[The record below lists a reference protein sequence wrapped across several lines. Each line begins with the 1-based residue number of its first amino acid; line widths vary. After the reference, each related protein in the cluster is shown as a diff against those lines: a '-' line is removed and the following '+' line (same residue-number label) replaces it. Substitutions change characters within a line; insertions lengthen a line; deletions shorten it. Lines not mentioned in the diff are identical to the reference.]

1 MTKFLL
7 SSILMFSGILTSR
20 AQDSISVRIYPKYDK
35 VGKFHR
41 LLFGENYRKEYATSV
56 KVPVIKISAIKGG
69 LTPTQ
74 RGGGNQSH
82 SLRLVDGQGKEWVL
96 RSVEKFPEILL
107 PAVFRK
113 TFAGE
118 VVKDN
123 MSAQNPFSALVV
135 PDIAEAAGVPH
146 SDPMIGWVVPDE
158 KLGEFA
164 KIFQNTLCLLEER
177 EPAGDTDNS
186 EKMMRKLNDNND
198 HTYDGALFLKAKALD
213 ALLGDWDRHEDQWR
227 WKPIK
232 KENGTTIYQPIPRD
246 RDQVFYLSEGV
257 IPRYAQVSWLL
268 PMIQGYERNLPDINW
283 FFWEGRALYAKWFS
297 GMDEAEWKRIVNEF
311 CASVT
316 DEVMEKALKKL
327 PEPGYSL
334 RHDRLLAQLKERRSK
349 LPEMMMKYYR
359 FMNRII
365 DVQATNKNE
374 YISITDAPGK
384 ALNITM
390 SKTTKEGSVKDVIFN
405 RTFDPA
411 VTREIRLYVKDGNDS
426 LVLNNST
433 SDIRLRIIGVEG
445 SKKYH
450 IENAFRKVPV
460 YGMDNNVSLTG
471 ETGRVGKRFDSDT
484 SNTHFIPTDLY
495 TRKTLL
501 LNAGYNIDDRL
512 LLGLSYKIVQP
523 GFRKVPFGSTHS
535 FSFLH
540 SFATAGF
547 RFNYNAELFKVI
559 GKADITLRA
568 DIFAPENSQNFYGL
582 GNETSFNKTGDF
594 VRYYRARFSLYQFD
608 PALRWTMG
616 KSAIS
621 IGPSLQYY
629 RYSKDDNDGRFVE
642 QLNEIHSADS
652 AVISKD
658 KMYAGL
664 VINYI
669 NNNRNNDIL
678 PANGT
683 YLDTR
688 LSAYKGLNQFS
699 NSIVQFTGAFSV
711 YHALNKKKGIVLTDR
726 IGGGLTFGKQ
736 AFYQSQFLGGQG
748 NLLGYR
754 EFRFGGQHSL
764 YNNLE
769 LRVKLTDFINYII
782 PGQVGLLGFHDIGRV
797 WRRGEQ
803 SNVWHQGYGGGVY
816 FAPASL
822 AVFRFVMGHSNEG
835 WYPYVAMKFR
845 Y

>member
-7 SSILMFSGILTSR
+7 SSVLLLTGMMAN
-20 AQDSISVRIYPKYDK
+20 AQDSISVKIYPKYDS

-41 LLFGENYRKEYATSV
+41 FLFGENYRKEYAMPV
-56 KVPVIKISAIKGG
+56 KVPVIKISVIKGG

-82 SLRLVDGQGKEWVL
+82 SLRLVDKQGKEWVL

-135 PDIAEAAGVPH
+135 PEIAAAAGVPH
-146 SDPMIGWVVPDE
+146 SDPMIGWVVPDAM
-158 KLGEFA
+158 LGEFA
-164 KIFQNTLCLLEER
+164 KVFQNTLCLLEER

-186 EKMMRKLNDNND
+186 EKMMRKLNDNSDN
-198 HTYDGALFLKAKALD
+198 TYDGSLFLKAKALD

-232 KENGTTIYQPIPRD
+232 QENGTTRYQPIPRD

-257 IPRYAQVSWLL
+257 IPRYAQASWLL
-268 PMIQGYERNLPDINW
+268 PMIQGYERGLPNINW
-283 FFWEGRALYAKWFS
+283 FFWEGRGLYSKWFS
-297 GMDEAEWKRIVNEF
+297 GMEEAEWTRIVNEF

-316 DEVMEKALKKL
+316 DEVLEKALKKL
-327 PEPGYSL
+327 PEPGYSR
-334 RHDRLLAQLKERRSK
+334 RHERILAQLKERRAK
-349 LPEMMMKYYR
+349 LPEMMNRYYHFISR
-359 FMNRII
+359 TVDI
-365 DVQATNKNE
+365 QATNKNE
-374 YISITDAPGK
+374 LVLIKDAPGK
-384 ALNITM
+384 ALAVTIH
-390 SKTTKEGSVKDVIFN
+390 KLAKDGSVKESIFN

-411 VTREIRLYVKDGNDS
+411 VTKEIRLYVKDGNDS
-426 LVLNNST
+426 LVLDNRSST
-433 SDIRLRIIGVEG
+433 IKLRVIGVEG
-445 SKKYH
+445 TKKYH
-450 IENAFRKVPV
+450 IENSLGRVPV
-460 YGMDNNVSLTG
+460 YGMDNNVSLSG
-471 ETGRVGKRFDSDT
+471 QAGRISKKFDSDT
-484 SNTHFIPTDLY
+484 SNTHFVPVDLY
-495 TRKTLL
+495 TRKMLL
-501 LNAGYNIDDRL
+501 LNAGYNIDDRV

-523 GFRKVPFGSTHS
+523 GFRKLPYGSTHS

-540 SFATAGF
+540 SFATTGF
-547 RFNYNAELFKVI
+547 RFSYNAELFKVL

-568 DIFAPENSQNFYGL
+568 DAFAPENSQNFYGL
-582 GNETSFNKTGDF
+582 GNETSFNRTGDF

-608 PALRWTMG
+608 PAMRWGMS
-616 KSAIS
+616 KSTIS
-621 IGPSLQYY
+621 IGPSFQYY
-629 RYSKDDNDGRFVE
+629 RYSRDDNEGRFIE
-642 QLNEIHSADS
+642 QVNELHSTDS
-652 AVISKD
+652 ATITKD

-664 VINYI
+664 VVNFIH
-669 NNNRNNDIL
+669 NNRNSDIL
-678 PANGT
+678 PISGT

-688 LSAYKGLNQFS
+688 IAAYKGLNQFS
-699 NSIVQFTGAFSV
+699 NSIAQLTAAFSV
-711 YHALNKKKGIVLTDR
+711 YQPVSKKKGIILTDR
-726 IGGGLTFGKQ
+726 IGGGVTLGKQ

-769 LRVKLTDFINYII
+769 LRVKVTDFINYII
-782 PGQVGLLGFHDIGRV
+782 PGQFGLLGFHDVGRV
-797 WRRGEQ
+797 WRKNE
-803 SNVWHQGYGGGVY
+803 SSEIWHQGYGGGIY

>member
-7 SSILMFSGILTSR
+7 SFTLFLASVVMVS
-20 AQDSISVRIYPKYDK
+20 AQDSVTVSIYPKYDS

-41 LLFGENYRKEYATSV
+41 FLFGENYRKEYAMPV
-56 KVPVIKISAIKGG
+56 KVPVIKISVIKGG

-82 SLRLVDGQGKEWVL
+82 SLRLVDAQGKEWVL

-107 PAVFRK
+107 PAIFRK

-135 PDIAEAAGVPH
+135 PDIAEAAGIPH

-158 KLGEFA
+158 KLGEYA
-164 KIFQNTLCLLEER
+164 KVFQHTLCLLEER

-186 EKMMRKLNDNND
+186 EKMMRKLNDNID
-198 HTYDGALFLKAKALD
+198 YTYDGPLFLKAKALD

-227 WKPIK
+227 WRPVKQ
-232 KENGTTIYQPIPRD
+232 ENGTIRYQPIPRD
-246 RDQVFYLSEGV
+246 RDQVFYLSEGL
-257 IPRYAQVSWLL
+257 IPRYAQASWLL

-283 FFWEGRALYAKWFS
+283 FFWEGRNLYSKWFS
-297 GMDEAEWKRIVNEF
+297 GIDEAEWTGIVNGF
-311 CASVT
+311 CASIT

-334 RHDRLLAQLKERRSK
+334 RHDRLLAQLKERRAK

-374 YISITDAPGK
+374 YVSINDAPGK
-384 ALNITM
+384 ALNITI
-390 SKTTKEGSVKDVIFN
+390 SKIAKDGSIKEAIFN

-433 SDIRLRIIGVEG
+433 SSIKLRIIGVEG
-445 SKKYH
+445 DKKYH
-450 IENAFRKVPV
+450 IENSFRRISVH
-460 YGMDNNVSLTG
+460 GMADNVKLSGHTA
-471 ETGRVGKRFDSDT
+471 TIIKKFDNDT
-484 SNTHFIPTDLY
+484 SNTHFVPTDLY
-495 TRKTLL
+495 TRRTLL

-523 GFRKVPFGSTHS
+523 GFRKMPYGSIHS

-540 SFATAGF
+540 SFATEGF
-547 RFNYNAELFKVI
+547 RFNYNAELFKVL

-568 DIFAPENSQNFYGL
+568 DVFAPENSQNFYGL
-582 GNETSFNKTGDF
+582 GNETSFHKTGDF

-608 PALRWTMG
+608 PALRWTTAR
-616 KSAIS
+616 SAIS
-621 IGPSLQYY
+621 VGPSFQYF
-629 RYSKDDNDGRFVE
+629 RYNKDDNNGRFIE
-642 QLNEIHSADS
+642 QVDELNSADS
-652 AVISKD
+652 AVMTKD
-658 KMYAGL
+658 KAYAGL
-664 VINYI
+664 MVNYI
-669 NNNRNNDIL
+669 NNNRNSDIL
-678 PANGT
+678 PATGT

-688 LSAYKGLNQFS
+688 VTAYKGLNSFS
-699 NSIVQFTGAFSV
+699 NSIVQFAAAFSA
-711 YHALNKKKGIVLTDR
+711 YQPISKKKGIILTDR

-769 LRVKLTDFINYII
+769 LRVKVTDFINYII
-782 PGQVGLLGFHDIGRV
+782 PGQFGLIGFHDIGRV
-797 WRRGEQ
+797 WRKGEQ
-803 SNVWHQGYGGGVY
+803 SNVWHQGYGGGIY

-822 AVFRFVMGHSNEG
+822 AVLRFVMGHSNEG
-835 WYPYVAMKFR
+835 WYPYVSMKFR